1 MITSKKNWEGREV
14 IFFFDYF
21 FLKCVFHACFMLIFE
36 LEGQKKIRV
45 GILLVRPSQVKIYY
59 FLELNLKRV
68 DIKTLAGVFSK
79 LVEGAYIQE
88 EG

>member
-1 MITSKKNWEGREV
+1 
-14 IFFFDYF
+14 
-21 FLKCVFHACFMLIFE
+21 MLIFE